1 MRTMAVAV
9 PPGVLF
15 RNSKEKTIRKFF
27 IENNYLDSVIS
38 LPANLFDGT
47 SIPTVILVFKKSR
60 NFKDILFIDAS
71 NDFEKIKGQNILRKR
86 DIDKIINAYAGRNE
100 IEKYSVNVSIEKI
113 RKNEYNLNIT
123 RYIDTFVEK
132 DPIDVEKLY
141 HRLDQIGQELN
152 AVNSGIKFFE
162 EKLDIDL
169 HLLD

>member
-1 MRTMAVAV
+1 MQ
-9 PPGVLF
+9 
-15 RNSKEKTIRKFF
+15 SKCLNTISNLSSF
-27 IENNYLDSVIS
+27 VIS
-38 LPANLFDGT
+38 
-47 SIPTVILVFKKSR
+47 
-60 NFKDILFIDAS
+60 
-71 NDFEKIKGQNILRKR
+71 
-86 DIDKIINAYAGRNE
+86 IICV
-100 IEKYSVNVSIEKI
+100 EKYSVNVPIEKI
-113 RKNEYNLNIT
+113 RDNEYNLNIT